1 MNWRCFAVVGAGEAV
16 LAGLAHSVGHAHAHA
31 DVLTGQ
37 RGLDQAVVDSLDN
50 EGHDVGGLLDL
61 SLDLPVA
68 PDRLGPD
75 AAGAVEPAF
84 LIDQCVGHQPID
96 LVPRGGDLRGD
107 RIAQYVDDRPHEV
120 VVHHLVLV
128 GADAQ
133 GSVFVRDPREQVLRH
148 PLRGLDQAAGESG
161 HRSGQRLLLLATG
174 LVAAIEGAVKQLWML
189 GEHMAI
195 KALGNLADV
204 LTDHR

>member
-1 MNWRCFAVVGAGEAV
+1 M
-16 LAGLAHSVGHAHAHA
+16 
-31 DVLTGQ
+31 
-37 RGLDQAVVDSLDN
+37 
-50 EGHDVGGLLDL
+50 
-61 SLDLPVA
+61 
-68 PDRLGPD
+68 
-75 AAGAVEPAF
+75 
-84 LIDQCVGHQPID
+84 
-96 LVPRGGDLRGD
+96 
-107 RIAQYVDDRPHEV
+107 
-120 VVHHLVLV
+120 HHLVLV